1 MPVGLIWLSK
11 VCCGSFTDFCKGCRY
26 FHKFATNIA
35 HQRIGLVGLVAFL
48 LTRVRF
54 GKCYIHTSVSTL
66 NVVKRT
72 ASRQETKNT
81 NRIFDISIIKIQVK
95 NQLRLISNV
104 LNVLLST
111 KWNKVQHMVF
121 RMQSKNLIV
130 GGQSWLRCNKQ
141 LARLMQ
147 MQIVDI
153 TDYTLL

>member
-81 NRIFDISIIKIQVK
+81 NRIFDISIIKK
-95 NQLRLISNV
+95 PV
-104 LNVLLST
+104 LKPIEIDFKCLKCITQYQMKQSST
-111 KWNKVQHMVF
+111 YGFQNAEQKFNRRWAELTAV
-121 RMQSKNLIV
+121 
-130 GGQSWLRCNKQ
+130 
-141 LARLMQ
+141 
-147 MQIVDI
+147 
-153 TDYTLL
+153 